1 MANIDDYS
9 SLCRKVDE
17 IIKRKNLSIR
27 VDILNHESSII
38 QYDFIIINENS
49 IVVTKLICFYSEGQV
64 LKGITRNSYDNLQ
77 TQNVF
82 NITWLFTSEEYKGQK
97 LALLMLIYSIC
108 YLKHIHLNTNYVTLD
123 DDSDNSSKIKNNL
136 YNKIGFVYRDFQ
148 SLASYNTL
156 KMSGPEKQILLNND
170 FIRRAIDI
178 LSKIENLTFASRGG
192 GEYILK
198 ELKNIA
204 IINNIKITK
213 KINEKIVHLNKNDLI
228 KKLKRYKI
236 KL

>member
-9 SLCRKVDE
+9 SLYRKVDE

-27 VDILNHESSII
+27 VDTLNHESSII

-49 IVVTKLICFYSEGQV
+49 IVVTKLTCFYSEGQV
-64 LKGITRNSYDNLQ
+64 LKGVTRKSYDNLQ

-123 DDSDNSSKIKNNL
+123 DDSDNSCKIKNNL

-156 KMSGPEKQILLNND
+156 SMSGPEKQILLNRE
-170 FIRRAIDI
+170 FIQRANDI
-178 LSKIENLTFASRGG
+178 LSKVISGGG
-192 GEYILK
+192 GEYTLK
-198 ELKNIA
+198 KLKNIA
-204 IINNIKITK
+204 IRNKIKITK
-213 KINEKIVHLNKNDLI
+213 KIDEKALPLNKTDLI
-228 KKLKRYKI
+228 KKLKRYK
-236 KL
+236 LL

>member
-17 IIKRKNLSIR
+17 IIKKKNLSIR

-49 IVVTKLICFYSEGQV
+49 IVVTKLTCFYSEGQV
-64 LKGITRNSYDNLQ
+64 LKGVTRKSYDNLQ

-123 DDSDNSSKIKNNL
+123 DDSDNSCKIKNNL

-156 KMSGPEKQILLNND
+156 SMSGPEKQILLNRE
-170 FIRRAIDI
+170 FIQRANDI
-178 LSKIENLTFASRGG
+178 LSKVMRRGG
-192 GEYILK
+192 GEYTLK
-198 ELKNIA
+198 KLKNIA
-204 IINNIKITK
+204 IRNKIKITK
-213 KINEKIVHLNKNDLI
+213 KIDEKTLPLNKTDLI
-228 KKLKRYKI
+228 KKLKRN
-236 KL
+236 KLL

>member
-17 IIKRKNLSIR
+17 IIKKKNLSIR

-38 QYDFIIINENS
+38 QYDFIINENS
-49 IVVTKLICFYSEGQV
+49 IVVTKLTCFYSEGQV
-64 LKGITRNSYDNLQ
+64 LKGVTRNSYDNLQ

-123 DDSDNSSKIKNNL
+123 DDSDNSCKIKNNL

-156 KMSGPEKQILLNND
+156 KMSGPEKQILLNRE
-170 FIRRAIDI
+170 FIQRANDI
-178 LSKIENLTFASRGG
+178 LSKVMRRGG

-213 KINEKIVHLNKNDLI
+213 KMNEKIVHLNKTDLI
-228 KKLKRYKI
+228 KKLKRYK
-236 KL
+236 LL